1 MYKIFIIEDDATIS
15 ELISKNLEKWGFI
28 AEPAAELQKILPQF
42 AKAGPHLVLMDINL
56 PHYDG
61 FYWCEQ
67 IRKISNVPIIFISSR
82 TDDKDKIRAMIGGG
96 DDYIEKPFS
105 MELLITK
112 IKAVLR
118 RAYSYTDISSA
129 TISYGDLILDIEKSA
144 IVKGDRG
151 AELTKNECQIM
162 SLLMRAS
169 GKIVL
174 RHKIIKSLW
183 DSENF
188 IDENT
193 LTVNINRLRKKLKN
207 IVEYEVIITVKG
219 EGYKLNEY

>member
-15 ELISKNLEKWGFI
+15 DLISKNLEKWGFFS
-28 AEPAAELQKILPQF
+28 ECTEEFEKILPQF
-42 AKAGPHLVLMDINL
+42 SRLSPHLVLMDINL
-56 PHYDG
+56 PYFDG

-67 IRKISNVPIIFISSR
+67 IRKISNVPVVFISSR
-82 TDDKDKIRAMIGGG
+82 TDDKDKIRAMVGGG

-118 RAYSYTDISSA
+118 RAYSYTDISNT
-129 TISYGDLILDIEKSA
+129 TISFGDLILDIEKSA
-144 IVKGDRG
+144 INCSNKSV
-151 AELTKNECQIM
+151 ELTRNECQIM
-162 SLLMRAS
+162 SLFMRAS
-169 GKIVL
+169 GKIVS

-193 LTVNINRLRKKLKN
+193 LTVNINRLRKKLKS
-207 IVEYEVIITVKG
+207 IIEDDVIITIKG
-219 EGYKLNEY
+219 EGYKLNEH